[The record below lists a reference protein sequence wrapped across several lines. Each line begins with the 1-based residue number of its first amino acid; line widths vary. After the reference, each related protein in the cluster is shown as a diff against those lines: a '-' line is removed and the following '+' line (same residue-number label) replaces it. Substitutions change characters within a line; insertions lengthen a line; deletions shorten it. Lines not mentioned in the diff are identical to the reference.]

1 MRVAV
6 EPGSILAV
14 THDSWFRDGDAGGEP
29 MSDPLVR
36 EQSPT
41 EFFKELVESA
51 LARQHVH
58 AADLTEYYL
67 VNLLCRYV
75 RLDRASEGGARG
87 GAPGLDDDQPLAVRL
102 AHAFETAGVEQ
113 RLRLRS
119 IGDFSL
125 FMSGFFPDSFARR
138 SVDVDYFKS
147 MGEYAYGSLGRA
159 DDEAFADVFR
169 ELARKFVGFTDV
181 LADISERTAMAPR
194 STSDVLRL
202 YEKWLRTGSQ
212 RDGRRLLERGIL
224 PNQSIGR
231 RFMQ

>member
-1 MRVAV
+1 
-6 EPGSILAV
+6 
-14 THDSWFRDGDAGGEP
+14 

-36 EQSPT
+36 EQSPI

-75 RLDRASEGGARG
+75 RLDHGDAGPASH
-87 GAPGLDDDQPLAVRL
+87 DDGQPLALRL
-102 AHAFETAGVEQ
+102 ARAFEAAGVEQ

-125 FMSGFFPDSFARR
+125 FTSGFFSDSFARR
-138 SVDVDYFKS
+138 SIDVDYLKS
-147 MGEYAYGSLGRA
+147 MGEFAYGSLGRA

-169 ELARKFVGFTDV
+169 ELARKFMGFTDV
-181 LADISERTAMAPR
+181 LADISERTALAPR
-194 STSDVLRL
+194 TTGDILRL
-202 YEKWLRTGSQ
+202 YEKWLRTGSA
-212 RDGRRLLERGIL
+212 RDGRRLVERGIL

-231 RFMQ
+231 RFVQ